1 MVNKINRYVDEHCSV
16 VTTPALLF
24 STKNKQAKKKKKQDK
39 GGIMASKEMKWDL
52 REKRRKER
60 EMSR

>member
-1 MVNKINRYVDEHCSV
+1 MVNKINRYADEHCSV

-24 STKNKQAKKKKKQDK
+24 STKNKQTNKKQDK